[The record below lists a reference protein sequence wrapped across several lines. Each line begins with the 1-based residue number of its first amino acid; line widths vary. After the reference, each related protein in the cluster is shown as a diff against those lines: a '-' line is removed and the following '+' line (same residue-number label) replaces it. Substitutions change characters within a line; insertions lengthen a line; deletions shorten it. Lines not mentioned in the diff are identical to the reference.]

1 MKNQITCENRTS
13 SLKLQARERYKITRF
28 FHLLC
33 TRMRVHLTARTRD
46 GFHGD
51 VNRVINRDLGDQF
64 RAVEHIQNRSVF
76 SNVIHRL

>member
-1 MKNQITCENRTS
+1 
-13 SLKLQARERYKITRF
+13 
-28 FHLLC
+28 
-33 TRMRVHLTARTRD
+33 MRVHLTARTRD
-46 GFHGD
+46 GFHVD